1 MRVVL
6 VSTIAAMPTMRYIV
20 RVCTPFKIFETI
32 VGFITIDMIYIFIA
46 IWIRNKTVGVN
57 NMYSF
62 VYEFV
67 FFSLTSNLNVSIA
80 TNIWCNFS
88 TGALVINHKI
98 IVDQKTIYILSFLA
112 TSRFLVMQTTQ
123 DYRFP
128 PSLLAESFVVISY
141 NY

>member
-98 IVDQKTIYILSFLA
+98 IVDQKLFIFSHFSLP
-112 TSRFLVMQTTQ
+112 LV
-123 DYRFP
+123 
-128 PSLLAESFVVISY
+128 S
-141 NY
+141 